1 MGEREVPVTAA
12 AGLSLRELL
21 ELPVMLGDIRLGV
34 SIDAVLDS
42 ESLRVVGLE
51 VECGDGV
58 RRFLPLAAARI
69 GEDRVELGSALML
82 LEENVGAFYRRR
94 STSFAALMGLAV
106 ERAGQPLGRLVD
118 LVIARDGTTE
128 SVRVLVDG
136 AGEQSHPRAGV
147 VIGRAR
153 RIPAA

>member
-1 MGEREVPVTAA
+1 MGGREVHVIA
-12 AGLSLRELL
+12 AGVSLRELL
-21 ELPVMLGDIRLGV
+21 ERPVMLGDVRLGA

-42 ESLRVVGLE
+42 DSLRVVGLE
-51 VECGDGV
+51 VERADGV

-69 GEDRVELGSALML
+69 GDDRVAVGSALL
-82 LEENVGAFYRRR
+82 LLDENVGAFYRRR
-94 STSFAALMGLAV
+94 SSSFAALVGLTV

-118 LVIARDGTTE
+118 LVVAPDGTIE
-128 SVRVLVDG
+128 SVRVRVNG
-136 AGEQSHPRAGV
+136 SGEQSHPRAGV

>member
-1 MGEREVPVTAA
+1 MHDREVPVTTAA
-12 AGLSLRELL
+12 VSLRELL
-21 ELPVMLGDIRLGV
+21 ARPVMLGDIRLGT
-34 SIDAVLDS
+34 SIDAVLDG
-42 ESLRVVGLE
+42 ETLRVVGLE

-69 GEDRVELGSALML
+69 GDDRVSVGSALML

-94 STSFAALMGLAV
+94 SSSFNVLTGLTV

-118 LVIARDGTTE
+118 VVIAPDGAAQ
-128 SVRVLVDG
+128 SVRVLVNG
-136 AGEQSHPRAGV
+136 SGEQSHPPDGLV
-147 VIGRAR
+147 VGRAR